1 MQNFEKILSRT
12 SSQSVLPTISPSAS
26 SASERSEAVSSAG
39 ADSIIL
45 SFEGLLSARQSL
57 GMACPDCHIV
67 RGGPYEF
74 ASYYLQNFFP

>member
-45 SFEGLLSARQSL
+45 SLAHLRDCLAR
-57 GMACPDCHIV
+57 DKI
-67 RGGPYEF
+67 F
-74 ASYYLQNFFP
+74 AGYFHGFNAA